1 MLILTRKPTQQIMIG
16 PDIVVTILEV
26 KGQQVRVG
34 VAAPKHVRVDREEI
48 RERIDAERGAA

>member
-48 RERIDAERGAA
+48 RERVDAEKGAA